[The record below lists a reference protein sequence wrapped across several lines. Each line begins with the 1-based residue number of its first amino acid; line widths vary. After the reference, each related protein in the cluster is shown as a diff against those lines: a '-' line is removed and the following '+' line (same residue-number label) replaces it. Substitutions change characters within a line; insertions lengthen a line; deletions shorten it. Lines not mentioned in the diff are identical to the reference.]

1 MTSFYLEEDVNH
13 PGVSNEETAGK
24 MSGQLGSIESNQV
37 NYPYPSRMESF
48 TKAERAGECEPSD
61 EEGSEDRNLPPPRC
75 WSCRRIT
82 KLIPYGGFL
91 SGTFNFASITLG
103 AGVIS
108 IPSAFQEA
116 GVLMALFYLVVVTG
130 LTIYSIR
137 LLAFASER
145 TGLTSFEAL
154 SKGLFFKWGGYFSAA
169 LMILLCF
176 GGAVGYVMA
185 VKNIFTVILADGS
198 ATPEYLRTDNGCR
211 LIVSM
216 VWLCFMFPLVLP
228 KQINS
233 LRFVSAVGVSFIV
246 FFVICIV
253 ENSAEKI
260 SREGLPPFVRLAA
273 NGNAAVSGL
282 GLFIF
287 SYLCQVNTFRIYYEM
302 APRRDVNKLTLQGAV
317 SCLSCFT
324 LYFLCGFFGYMDFG
338 EEMTGSILLKFNPY
352 KYPVFFVC
360 YIGLIVKLC
369 AAFSLNMLACRTALF
384 SALSM
389 DVPSMPYWKHSI
401 ISTCFAVPAL
411 MIGLFL
417 SNITIVFDL
426 VGSLCGGFIGF
437 IMPALFIMYA
447 GDWSRE
453 KVGWASFIAT
463 YFLLFSGVVA
473 VVFGTGNT
481 IYSTVKEYS

>member
-1 MTSFYLEEDVNH
+1 MMTSFYLEDGNTLDHSTEGH
-13 PGVSNEETAGK
+13 IGETGEELSSNEVHNT
-24 MSGQLGSIESNQV
+24 
-37 NYPYPSRMESF
+37 NYPYPTRMDSF
-48 TKAERAGECEPSD
+48 TKVERPGDCEPSD
-61 EEGSEDRNLPPPRC
+61 EEGSEDAKLPPPSC
-75 WSCRRIT
+75 WKCRWIS
-82 KLIPYGGFL
+82 KIVPYGGFL
-91 SGTFNFASITLG
+91 SGTLNFASITLG

-154 SKGLFFKWGGYFSAA
+154 SKGLFFTWGGYFSAV

-176 GGAVGYVMA
+176 GGSVGYVMA
-185 VKNIFTVILADGS
+185 VKNIFTVILADGPS
-198 ATPEYLRTDNGCR
+198 TPAYLLTVSGCR
-211 LIVSM
+211 LMVSL

-233 LRFVSAVGVSFIV
+233 LRYVSAVGVTFIV

-260 SREGLPPFVRLAA
+260 SKEGLPPYIRLAA
-273 NGNAAVSGL
+273 SGNAAVSGL

-287 SYLCQVNTFRIYYEM
+287 AYLCQVNTFRIYYEM
-302 APRRDVNKLTLQGAV
+302 TPRRNINKLTLQGAV
-317 SCLSCFT
+317 SCASCFT

-352 KYPVFFVC
+352 KNPVFFVC
-360 YIGLIVKLC
+360 YVGLIVKLC

-384 SALSM
+384 SCLSM
-389 DVPSMPYWKHSI
+389 DVPSMSYWKHSI
-401 ISTCFAVPAL
+401 IGTCFAVPAL
-411 MIGLFL
+411 LIGLFL
-417 SNITIVFDL
+417 SDITIVFDL

-447 GDWSRE
+447 GEWSR
-453 KVGWASFIAT
+453 KSVGWASFLGT

-473 VVFGTGNT
+473 VIFGTGNT
-481 IYSTVKEYS
+481 IYNTVRE